1 MVTPTVSIVFP
12 ILNGASYTLHYLK
25 SIQSLNYPL
34 DKLEVIIFD
43 NGSSDNSEK
52 IIKKNYPNIGKA
64 SLKVSI
70 IRSKKN
76 LGFAKAVNLA
86 LQRARGE
93 YFFITN
99 NDVLLGKNSISDL
112 VSYLWQN
119 PEVGIVGPKI
129 YNLNRPKEILGRPLF
144 YHFAIGAFTQGKAT
158 EESKEVDWVQGC
170 GLCIAK
176 SLWQTLH
183 GFDEGF
189 FFIGEE
195 LDLCLRAKHLG
206 FKVVYF
212 PKATIWH
219 AGGATINNPNLQYF
233 RYYQGYKSKFRLIIK
248 HGSLFEVISA
258 LFFQLFLFTPYRS
271 LILREK
277 SFIPLV
283 KALYWNIKN
292 ITKTLSARQKID
304 YA

>member
-1 MVTPTVSIVFP
+1 MVIPTVSIVFP
-12 ILNGASYTLHYLK
+12 ILNGINYTLRNLK
-25 SIQSLNYPL
+25 SIQSLNYPP
-34 DKLEVIIFD
+34 KNLEVIIFD

-52 IIKKNYPNIGKA
+52 IIKKNCPKAGKA
-64 SLKVSI
+64 SPRVRI
-70 IRSKKN
+70 IKSKKN

-86 LQRARGE
+86 LKTAKSE

-99 NDVLLGKNSISDL
+99 NDVILGRDSILDL
-112 VSYLWQN
+112 VSFLIKN

-129 YNLNRPKEILGRPLF
+129 YNLYRPGEILGRPLF

-158 EESKEVDWVQGC
+158 EVPKEVDWVQGC

-176 SLWQTLH
+176 SLWQNLK

-206 FKVVYF
+206 FKVVYL
-212 PKATIWH
+212 PDATIWH
-219 AGGATINNPNLQYF
+219 AGGATIANPQLQYF
-233 RYYQGYKSKFRLIIK
+233 NYYQGYKSKFRLIIK
-248 HGSLFEVISA
+248 HGNIFEVISA
-258 LFFQLFLFTPYRS
+258 LFTQLFLFTPYRS

-277 SFIPLV
+277 SFTALTR
-283 KALYWNIKN
+283 ALYWNIKN
-292 ITKTLSARQKID
+292 ITKTLSARNHDSK
-304 YA
+304 

>member
-1 MVTPTVSIVFP
+1 MVIPTVSIVFP
-12 ILNGASYTLHYLK
+12 ILNGIGDTLRCLK
-25 SIQSLNYPL
+25 SIQVLNYPL

-43 NGSSDNSEK
+43 NGSSDNSAK
-52 IIKKNYPNIGKA
+52 IIKKNYPQVGKA
-64 SLKVSI
+64 FLRVRI
-70 IRSKKN
+70 ISSKKN

-86 LQRARGE
+86 LQKARGK

-99 NDVLLGKNSISDL
+99 NDVLLGKDSILDL
-112 VSYLWQN
+112 VSYLLQN
-119 PEVGIVGPKI
+119 SEVGIVGPKI
-129 YNLNRPKEILGRPLF
+129 YNLNRPKEILGRPLS
-144 YHFAIGAFTQGKAT
+144 YHFAIGVFTQGKAT
-158 EESKEVDWVQGC
+158 EESTAVDWVQGC

-189 FFIGEE
+189 FFMGEE

-206 FKVVYF
+206 FKVVYY

-219 AGGATINNPNLQYF
+219 AGGATINNPKLQYF
-233 RYYQGYKSKFRLIIK
+233 KFYQGYKSKFRLIIK
-248 HGSLFEVISA
+248 HGSPFEIISA

-292 ITKTLSARQKID
+292 ITNTLNARQKID